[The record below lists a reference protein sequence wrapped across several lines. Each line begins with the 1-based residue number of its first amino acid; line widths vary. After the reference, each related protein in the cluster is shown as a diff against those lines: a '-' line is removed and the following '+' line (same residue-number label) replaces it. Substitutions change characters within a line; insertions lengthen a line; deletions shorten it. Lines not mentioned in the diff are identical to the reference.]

1 LFNDIFKYDV
11 YSVKNSNTINLKEKL
26 YNMVSD
32 YEINTLKEVQSDSIN
47 PLYYES
53 YIEDW
58 YKEWRSE
65 INLDL
70 SIKYKFKIEFLDLE
84 YQKLMKLI

>member
-1 LFNDIFKYDV
+1 MFNDIFKYDV

>member
-53 YIEDW
+53 YIED
-58 YKEWRSE
+58 
-65 INLDL
+65 
-70 SIKYKFKIEFLDLE
+70 
-84 YQKLMKLI
+84 

>member
-1 LFNDIFKYDV
+1 
-11 YSVKNSNTINLKEKL
+11 
-26 YNMVSD
+26 MVSD